1 MPNLQTKYM
10 GLSLNNP
17 IIAGSSGL
25 TKSLEK
31 IQQCEEAGAGAVVLK
46 SLFEEVL
53 AEEDWGF
60 GDAAASHPEAY
71 DYMRAELKLQYGPN
85 DYCDLI
91 SDAKKQVKIPLIASI
106 NCVSAKWWT
115 DFAKKIEAAGA
126 DAIELNVFTTA
137 TDTDIDSPVLEK
149 LYYDILEEVKSKVN
163 IPVAMKI
170 GMYFTALPSF
180 VSQLGKRGLD
190 ALVLFNRFTE
200 PDIDINKLELKTTF
214 SFSSE
219 NEINR
224 LLRWIAILSGK
235 MGYNLSATGG
245 IHNAEGII
253 KILLAGATT
262 VQLTSAL
269 YREGVSKIKE
279 MENYIR
285 AWMTKHDFESIDQ
298 FRGMLNF
305 ANTANPE
312 LFLRTQFME
321 KIRGFE

>member
-17 IIAGSSGL
+17 IIVGSSGL
-25 TKSLEK
+25 TKSVKK
-31 IQQCEEAGAGAVVLK
+31 IKQCEEAGAGAVVLK

-53 AEEDWGF
+53 AKEDWGLD
-60 GDAAASHPEAY
+60 DAAASHPEAY
-71 DYMRAELKLQYGPN
+71 DYMHAELQLQYGPN

-106 NCVSAKWWT
+106 NCGSTKWWPN
-115 DFAKKIEAAGA
+115 FAKKIEAAGA

-200 PDIDINKLELKTTF
+200 PDIDIDKLELKTTF
-214 SFSSE
+214 SFSTE

-224 LLRWIAILSGK
+224 LLRWVAILSGK
-235 MGYNLSATGG
+235 MGYNLSATTG

-253 KILLAGATT
+253 KMLLAGATT
-262 VQLTSAL
+262 VQLASVL
-269 YREGVSKIKE
+269 YREGIGKIKE
-279 MENYIR
+279 MENDIR
-285 AWMTKHDFESIDQ
+285 DWMTKHDFETIDQ